1 MTVLKTLI
9 IGDRQSGRT
18 TNALKLLRGVMLNPE
33 YLVQMPKIV
42 VFYIHKKEGAAF
54 WSVVRDLF
62 CPDFKSQDPKKIKA
76 MVKKV
81 FNIYLKTSIVVVSS
95 ETQLKEMIKSI
106 EKEKT
111 LVKRMLFIDNEVS
124 DVDIKTKN
132 FDVIKTQAYDKP
144 INMKDYDIVCRS
156 TLSKKQGRLSSS
168 NTEFLKH
175 PTLQSGDMIV
185 FPIVQ

>member
-1 MTVLKTLI
+1 M
-9 IGDRQSGRT
+9 
-18 TNALKLLRGVMLNPE
+18 
-33 YLVQMPKIV
+33 
-42 VFYIHKKEGAAF
+42 
-54 WSVVRDLF
+54 
-62 CPDFKSQDPKKIKA
+62 
-76 MVKKV
+76 
-81 FNIYLKTSIVVVSS
+81 
-95 ETQLKEMIKSI
+95 I

-144 INMKDYDIVCRS
+144 VNMKDYDIVCRT

-175 PTLQSGDMIV
+175 PTLQSGDIIV